1 MAKRTNTYALKR
13 LPLCLAVAGCLFSTA
28 AMAQSDTN
36 TESKSETKEEKAKE
50 TTELEKITVTGSL
63 LRRVEYDSTSPVQII
78 TADTS
83 VEIGQ
88 VDTAQFLQKS
98 SVASGSTQISHQFS
112 GFVVEGGT
120 GGQSLDLR
128 GLGANR
134 SLILLNG
141 HRPGPAGTRGQVG
154 AFDLNVIPSSILQRA
169 EILKD
174 GGSSI
179 YGSDAISGVV
189 NLITRKNIDTPEFSI
204 TTHQPFVGGGEIY
217 NVSGAAGWNFDKGSI
232 VLAGEYYLHE
242 PLLMGDRDYLK
253 CAEDLVWDADGNR
266 IDREDRSILAG
277 TPLAGCNNLY
287 HNTVIDYFSPSYRL
301 VPSRDGSTIG
311 MLPGYHPRPRPT
323 PTYANGGQ
331 AYYEDV
337 LNLEAWNDV
346 QLIDRQERF
355 SLFGSS
361 NFSLG
366 NVNWTTEWLFNRRN
380 TKTHRLR
387 QFFPVV
393 EGPTPSGYAQ
403 VIMPFSSDQDVTV
416 DYAYVNTG
424 LDGLFSST
432 DTWAWQMN
440 AGYSRSSGDYS
451 VFGIDLSKSGDLTR
465 TDEPT
470 TFDYF
475 RPCILSGA
483 CMSELEAAVG
493 KWYTGNTVYDQFV
506 FNGVVTGEL
515 FNMPAGAVGAALGVE
530 YRSYSIDDQ
539 PAEMETSGNLW
550 GSSSAQVTKGDDKV
564 KEVFG
569 EIEIPLLKGVPGFES
584 LTMNMSA
591 RAFDYDSVKDT
602 DSVWKAGISWQ
613 IIPSLRVRATRGTS
627 YRAPGLYELYLGN
640 LSGFLSQAAIDPCI
654 NWGESNNDF
663 IRANCA
669 ASGIPDDYAAA
680 GSSSAEIFQGG
691 GAGFLKPETSTAF
704 TTGIIFTPE
713 FAPISVALDYFE
725 YDVRNQI
732 GQLDASVI
740 LGGCYGSPS
749 YPNNFCDMFVR
760 NPGNAAANP
769 FMITDVFQA
778 YININQQKVSGYDL
792 LTRYEDDFAFGK
804 LEIEGQFTYTKEDI
818 SLLFEDP
825 LSGGLT
831 RANNVGNIGRPEFVG
846 NLRTALQ
853 RGDWKYT
860 WAMDYIGETENL
872 DLNPTFTY
880 QGHQNAVRD
889 IVADARLY
897 HTVSVRYEQPK
908 WSLLLGVRNLF
919 DAAPPQ
925 VSTGAATRY
934 GNVPAFATQ
943 YDIYGRTLF
952 AKIDY
957 KF

>member
-1 MAKRTNTYALKR
+1 MTKCKNTYAFKR
-13 LPLCLAVAGCLFSTA
+13 LPLFLAVAGCLVSTA
-28 AMAQSDTN
+28 AMAQSDT
-36 TESKSETKEEKAKE
+36 ESQAEPEKAKE

-63 LRRVEYDSTSPVQII
+63 LRRVEYDTTSPVQVI

-83 VEIGQ
+83 VAVGQ

-98 SVASGSTQISHQFS
+98 SVAAGSTQISHQFS

-169 EILKD
+169 EIVKD
-174 GGSSI
+174 GSSSI
-179 YGSDAISGVV
+179 YGSDAIAGVV
-189 NLITRKNIDTPEFSI
+189 NLITRTNIDSPEFSI

-217 NVSGAAGWNFDKGSI
+217 NVSGATGWNFDNGSI

-253 CAEDLVWDADGNR
+253 CSEDLIKDADGNR

-287 HNTVIDYFSPSYRL
+287 HNTVQDYFTPAYRL

-311 MLPGYHPRPRPT
+311 GLPGYHPRPRPT

-361 NFSLG
+361 NFSFG
-366 NVNWTTEWLFNRRN
+366 SVNWTTEWLFNRRT

-393 EGPTPSGYAQ
+393 EGPTPSGYSIP
-403 VIMPFSSDQDVTV
+403 IMPFSSDQKVTV
-416 DYAYVNTG
+416 DYAYFNTG
-424 LDGLFSST
+424 LDGLFTST

-451 VFGIDLSKSGDLTR
+451 VFGIDKNLSGDLTLVD
-465 TDEPT
+465 TAPA
-470 TFDYF
+470 FDYF
-475 RPCILSGA
+475 QPCALSGA
-483 CMSELEAAVG
+483 CMDELEAAVG

-506 FNGVVTGEL
+506 FNGVVTGDL
-515 FNMPAGAVGAALGVE
+515 FNLPAGAVGAALGVE
-530 YRSYSIDDQ
+530 YRKYSIDDQ
-539 PAEMETSGNLW
+539 PSDFETSGSLW
-550 GSSSAQVTKGDDKV
+550 GSSSAQVTKGEDKV

-569 EIEIPLLKGVPGFES
+569 EIEVPLLKGVPGFEA
-584 LTMNMSA
+584 LNLNLSA
-591 RAFDYDSVKDT
+591 RAFDYDSVDDT
-602 DSVWKAGISWQ
+602 DKVWKAGLSWQ

-640 LSGFLSQAAIDPCI
+640 LSGFLSQASVDPCL
-654 NWGESNNDF
+654 NWGDSNNDF
-663 IRANCA
+663 LRANCA
-669 ASGIPDDYAAA
+669 AAGIPDDYAAA
-680 GSSSAEIFQGG
+680 GSSSAEVFQGG
-691 GAGFLKPETSTAF
+691 GKGFLEPETSTAF
-704 TTGIIFTPE
+704 TTGIVFTPS
-713 FAPISVALDYFE
+713 FAPISIALDYFE

-732 GQLDASVI
+732 GQLDASDI
-740 LGGCYGSPS
+740 LLGCYGSPV

-760 NPGNAAANP
+760 NPSNAAVNP
-769 FMITDVFQA
+769 NMITDIFQT

-792 LTRYEDDFAFGK
+792 LARYEDDFSFGK
-804 LEIEGQFTYTKEDI
+804 LEIEGQFTYTDEDV
-818 SLLFEDP
+818 SLLFDNAEE
-825 LSGGLT
+825 GGFA
-831 RANNVGNIGRPEFVG
+831 RSNNKGYIGRPELVG
-846 NLRTALQ
+846 NLRTALA

-860 WAMDYIGETENL
+860 WFMEYVGKTENL
-872 DLNPTFTY
+872 DLSPTFTY
-880 QGHQNAVRD
+880 QGHPNAVRD

-897 HTVSVRYEQPK
+897 HTISVRYEQPK
-908 WSLLLGVRNLF
+908 WSILLGVRNLF
-919 DAAPPQ
+919 DAAPPL